1 MPRYDYRCPANGRT
15 IEVSH
20 GMSET
25 VRNWGE
31 ACKLAGIESGDTQ
44 ADSPVEKVIGLSFA
58 HTSTGGSAPSRSC
71 GSSCGCHPH

>member
-20 GMSET
+20 AMSES
-25 VRNWGE
+25 VRTWGE
-31 ACKLAGIESGDTQ
+31 ACKIAAVEPGNTP

-58 HTSTGGSAPSRSC
+58 HTSTAGGTPSRPC
-71 GSSCGCHPH
+71 GPSCGCHPH